1 MRSVRYSSS
10 TAADLPG
17 RSQGGRSPGRR
28 TPVLTNPNRSVP
40 DCPRLCDEW
49 DAGQGSNIITR
60 GLTLD
65 SSEDVGP
72 YPGPMQ
78 QQYRFRVNVPFA
90 KRGAVENGAGSGRA
104 ETQEHVFEMLR
115 GVQREFR
122 RQYVQL
128 AGDHGLPFPVAG
140 PCLALLQEISE
151 HPGAT
156 VNEVARL
163 TGLPKS
169 RVSVLMS
176 SLAAARIVRKDSDS
190 RDSRLVRL
198 FITPEGSRRTAEW
211 SAAAQQAI
219 GQLLQP
225 LSDDELEVIAE
236 GLAALQRAF
245 ELAEMPSPAEQH
257 PTKGRP
263 C

>member
-1 MRSVRYSSS
+1 MNVSDE
-10 TAADLPG
+10 T
-17 RSQGGRSPGRR
+17 
-28 TPVLTNPNRSVP
+28 
-40 DCPRLCDEW
+40 DCTVET
-49 DAGQGSNIITR
+49 GT
-60 GLTLD
+60 
-65 SSEDVGP
+65 
-72 YPGPMQ
+72 
-78 QQYRFRVNVPFA
+78 
-90 KRGAVENGAGSGRA
+90 GAPGRA
-104 ETQEHVFEMLR
+104 EAQEHVFTLLR
-115 GVQREFR
+115 SVQREFR
-122 RQYVQL
+122 QQYVQL

-140 PCLALLQEISE
+140 PGLALLQEISE

-176 SLAAARIVRKDSDS
+176 SLAVARIVRKDSDS

-257 PTKGRP
+257 PTKGLP